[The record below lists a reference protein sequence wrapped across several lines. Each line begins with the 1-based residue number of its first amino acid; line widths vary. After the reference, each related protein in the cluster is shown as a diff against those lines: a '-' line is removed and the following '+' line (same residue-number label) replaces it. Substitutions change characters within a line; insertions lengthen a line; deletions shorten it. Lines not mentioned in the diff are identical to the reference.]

1 MVLDSL
7 FSNNAGSDGGA
18 ITMWNSSLLVNGT
31 AFTNN
36 SAGGTGAQP
45 LRPPSLHGL
54 QPNSQFPVNKITF
67 PFTCTPDWQH
77 IGVLRLS
84 ASDQTGQETDV
95 M

>member
-1 MVLDSL
+1 MGRAAAGAVYASGNSSLVVLDSL

-45 LRPPSLHGL
+45 L
-54 QPNSQFPVNKITF
+54 
-67 PFTCTPDWQH
+67 
-77 IGVLRLS
+77 
-84 ASDQTGQETDV
+84 
-95 M
+95 